1 MSIAEIV
8 VFAACWLV
16 VATLL
21 LWGVFSETTRSR
33 SRNTARRP
41 HGAGPV
47 GWNRRS
53 SRPRTDW
60 HPSGQGP
67 VINTDWVVVETA
79 AGSTPEVLAEARLV
93 ATALLAS
100 RGLDMGSMPPSD
112 IRIEVTASG
121 DGFGTTRV
129 LVRAGAMHASRRRR

>member
-1 MSIAEIV
+1 MSVAEIV

-21 LWGVFSETTRSR
+21 LWGVFSETTRSK
-33 SRNTARRP
+33 SRRATGRP
-41 HGAGPV
+41 LRTGPV

-53 SRPRTDW
+53 VRPRTDW

-67 VINTDWVVVETA
+67 VISTDWVVVETA
-79 AGSTPEVLAEARLV
+79 TGSTPDVLAEARLV

-121 DGFGTTRV
+121 DGAGTTRV